1 MRTKRLFWLS
11 GKITAL
17 VLTLGLIVSFG
28 GRPAEIKQPTPD
40 LKSIVDAFAG
50 SSVAEG
56 NAIGVAVAITLKNQD
71 PQFFSY
77 GLANFVAG
85 TPVTED
91 TIFELGSVT
100 KIFTTALLGEQVS
113 RKVRRLDQPL
123 LDFWRQLGVMKRLTD
138 MVTLTEL
145 GDFTGGFPSLPPTSK
160 ACPTLQGALPD
171 NNTRPTTSEYTAQD
185 LLAFFHAVEP
195 TNDISNEKWTTCN
208 PTPTILPANYNYS
221 DISTG
226 LIGLLLG
233 GDPLTPLNN
242 QALEGWYELVNQ
254 KIKVP
259 LGMGDTILYPDTAT
273 PDQKAR
279 LAAAYGQ
286 ALATAL
292 ADETTGQVSQVKVTA
307 GGFGYTGK
315 DPHVTILGGGGS
327 GALAHATVTLDQ
339 VTKIEVDPDHRGNGY
354 LNPPAVTFTGGNP
367 TEAATA
373 DAVISGGK
381 IAAIRILS
389 AGSGYKSAPQAAIS
403 GGNRGPGA
411 RSAVLGQVFISNGGV
426 YFVGVIDAGQG
437 YVDPL
442 VVKVEPE
449 EPATN
454 VIPIWAAAGS
464 LRSTARDM
472 IKLVQAALGH
482 QYVDGVEVDNH
493 LLQGFKIAEAPY
505 ACSQV
510 LDPTDPSSPCI
521 VSSGLAWSISRA
533 NGGLGEV
540 ISKNGG
546 LSGVSTEIRLMPS
559 EDLGVVVLVNSRQ
572 DFNNG
577 KPTTM
582 AGNISDNILAAMVRN
597 LQLKRSMPFLYL
609 LLSD

>member
-1 MRTKRLFWLS
+1 MRTKRLFWVS
-11 GKITAL
+11 GKTAAL
-17 VLTLGLIVSFG
+17 VLTLCLIVSFG
-28 GRPAEIKQPTPD
+28 ARPAEIKQSTPD

-50 SSVAEG
+50 SSVADG

-77 GLANFVAG
+77 GLANFAAA

-123 LDFWRQLGVMKRLTD
+123 SDFSRQLGIMNPLTD

-145 GDFTGGFPSLPPTSK
+145 GDFTGGFPSLPPTSNE
-160 ACPTLQGALPD
+160 CPTLQGALPD
-171 NNTRPTTSEYTAQD
+171 NNIRPTTSEYTAHD
-185 LLAFFHAVEP
+185 LLAFFQTVEP
-195 TNDISNEKWTTCN
+195 TNDISHEKWTTCD

-233 GDPLTPLNN
+233 GNPLTLLNN

-254 KIKVP
+254 KIKAP
-259 LGMGDTILYPDTAT
+259 LGMNDTILHPDTAT

-286 ALATAL
+286 ALATAV
-292 ADETTGQVSQVKVTA
+292 ADETTGQVSQIKVTA

-315 DPHVTILGGGGS
+315 DPRVTILGGGGS
-327 GALAHATVTLDQ
+327 GALAQATVTRDQ

-354 LNPPAVTFTGGNP
+354 LNPPTVTFNGGNP
-367 TEAATA
+367 TEAAKA

-389 AGSGYKSAPQAAIS
+389 GGSGYKSAPQAAIS

-411 RSAVLGQVFISNGGV
+411 RSAILGQVFIANGGV
-426 YFVGVIDAGQG
+426 YFVEVMDAGQG
-437 YVDPL
+437 YVDSL
-442 VVKVEPE
+442 VVKVEPG

-454 VIPIWAAAGS
+454 NIPIWAAAGS
-464 LRSTARDM
+464 LRSTTRDM
-472 IKLVQAALGH
+472 IKLVQVALGH
-482 QYVDGVEVDNH
+482 QSVDGVLMGYH

-510 LDPTDPSSPCI
+510 LDPTDPYSPCI
-521 VSSGLAWSISRA
+521 SASGLAWSISRA

-572 DFNNG
+572 DFTNG
-577 KPTTM
+577 TPTNT
-582 AGNISDNILAAMVRN
+582 AGNISDNILAAIVRN
-597 LQLKRSMPFLYL
+597 TPFKGSMPFLDL